1 MSTVRLKPSV
11 EPFPASSGDIYLL
24 RSDGGDDVVL
34 RDADPF
40 ARDLVDALAGGVRP
54 AERPDFEPAIAQLV
68 EAGVVSQGAFD
79 PGTTGLSPAEAL
91 RYDRQLHYF
100 GDQASAESSAG
111 GMQLALRDATVV
123 VLGAGGL
130 GSWTMAGLACA
141 GVGRIVA
148 VDDDTIELSNLNR
161 QVLYRTSDIGR
172 RKVNVAAEAL
182 RELNPDIDFVP
193 LARRV
198 RGVADV
204 RSVATGADFV
214 VCTADWPVHDIGR
227 WVNQACLEL
236 GIPHTSAG
244 QFPPRVRIGPTFV
257 PGRTACLEC
266 QERAIRRGF
275 PLYDELVEHRRNAAP
290 VAATLGAPSG
300 LIGSL
305 LAMEVIHWITGISE
319 PATLGRGLV
328 FDLRDFSSH
337 WESIE
342 PDPDCENGCVATEGE
357 RAAILFA
364 DAVTS
369 GDVEAAVA
377 LCAPEIQFSSV
388 LGISGRA
395 YLGHEGIRQYF
406 EDVASAWREWTVEVE
421 QVTEAADGRVA
432 IVMTMHASGKG
443 SGATLSARTGHIWTL
458 RDGKLW
464 HNEPYRE
471 PEKALRDLG
480 LLNGE

>member
-1 MSTVRLKPSV
+1 MSTVRLRPSV

-34 RDADPF
+34 READPF
-40 ARDLVDALAGGVRP
+40 ARDLIDALAEGVRP
-54 AERPDFEPAIAQLV
+54 AERPELQSAIAQLA
-68 EAGVVSQGAFD
+68 EAGLVSQGSFD
-79 PGTTGLSPAEAL
+79 PAAAGLSPAEAL

-100 GDQASAESSAG
+100 GDQASADLSASA
-111 GMQLALRDATVV
+111 MQLALRNAIVV
-123 VLGAGGL
+123 VLGSGGL

-161 QVLYRTSDIGR
+161 QVLYRMSDIGR
-172 RKVNVAAEAL
+172 RKVDVAAEAL
-182 RELNPDIDFVP
+182 RGLNPEIDLVP

-204 RSVATGADFV
+204 RAVATGADFV
-214 VCTADWPVHDIGR
+214 VCTADWPAHEIGR

-236 GIPHTSAG
+236 RVPHISAG

-266 QERAIRRGF
+266 EERAIRREF
-275 PLYDELVEHRRNAAP
+275 PLYDELVEYRRNAAP

-305 LAMEVIHWITGISE
+305 LAMEVIHWITEISE

-342 PDPDCENGCVATEGE
+342 PDPNC
-357 RAAILFA
+357 
-364 DAVTS
+364 
-369 GDVEAAVA
+369 A
-377 LCAPEIQFSSV
+377 LAC
-388 LGISGRA
+388 GG
-395 YLGHEGIRQYF
+395 
-406 EDVASAWREWTVEVE
+406 
-421 QVTEAADGRVA
+421 
-432 IVMTMHASGKG
+432 
-443 SGATLSARTGHIWTL
+443 
-458 RDGKLW
+458 
-464 HNEPYRE
+464 
-471 PEKALRDLG
+471 
-480 LLNGE
+480 

>member
-1 MSTVRLKPSV
+1 MTTVRLRPSV
-11 EPFPASSGDIYLL
+11 EPFPASTGDIYLL
-24 RSDGGDDVVL
+24 RSDGGEDVVL
-34 RDADPF
+34 READPF
-40 ARDLVDALAGGVRP
+40 ARDLVDALAAGVRP
-54 AERPDFEPAIAQLV
+54 ADRPELHPAIAQLE
-68 EAGVVSQGAFD
+68 EAGVVAQATHD
-79 PGTTGLSPAEAL
+79 PAAAGLSSTEAL

-100 GDQASAESSAG
+100 ADQASPESSATE
-111 GMQLALRDATVV
+111 MQLALRDATVV

-161 QVLYRTSDIGR
+161 QVLYRMVDVGR
-172 RKVNVAAEAL
+172 RKVDVAAEAL
-182 RELNPDIDFVP
+182 CGLNPDIDFVAH
-193 LARRV
+193 ARRV
-198 RGVADV
+198 RSVADV
-204 RSVATGADFV
+204 RCVAAGADFV

-227 WVNQACLEL
+227 WVNRACLEL
-236 GIPHTSAG
+236 RIPHTSAG

-275 PLYDELVEHRRNAAP
+275 PLYDELVRHRRRAAP

-342 PDPDCENGCVATEGE
+342 PDPDCELGCG
-357 RAAILFA
+357 
-364 DAVTS
+364 
-369 GDVEAAVA
+369 G
-377 LCAPEIQFSSV
+377 
-388 LGISGRA
+388 
-395 YLGHEGIRQYF
+395 
-406 EDVASAWREWTVEVE
+406 
-421 QVTEAADGRVA
+421 
-432 IVMTMHASGKG
+432 
-443 SGATLSARTGHIWTL
+443 
-458 RDGKLW
+458 
-464 HNEPYRE
+464 
-471 PEKALRDLG
+471 
-480 LLNGE
+480 

>member
-24 RSDGGDDVVL
+24 RSDGGGDVVL
-34 RDADPF
+34 READPF
-40 ARDLVDALAGGVRP
+40 ARDLVDALAEGVRP
-54 AERPDFEPAIAQLV
+54 DDRPELHAAIAEL
-68 EAGVVSQGAFD
+68 ETAGVVTRGYPEAAA
-79 PGTTGLSPAEAL
+79 TGLSSAEAL

-100 GDQASAESSAG
+100 GDQASPGSSAG
-111 GMQLALRDATVV
+111 EMQLALRGATVV

-141 GVGRIVA
+141 GVGHIVA

-172 RKVNVAAEAL
+172 RKVDAAAEAL
-182 RELNPDIDFVP
+182 CGLNPDIELVP
-193 LARRV
+193 VARRL
-198 RGVADV
+198 RSVADV
-204 RSVATGADFV
+204 RAVAAGADFV

-227 WVNQACLEL
+227 WVNRACLEL

-266 QERAIRRGF
+266 QERAIRSDF
-275 PLYDELVEHRRNAAP
+275 PLYDELVEHRRRAAP

-305 LAMEVIHWITGISE
+305 LAMEVIHWITGICE
-319 PATLGRGLV
+319 PATQGRGLI

-342 PDPDCENGCVATEGE
+342 PDPDCELACGG
-357 RAAILFA
+357 
-364 DAVTS
+364 
-369 GDVEAAVA
+369 
-377 LCAPEIQFSSV
+377 
-388 LGISGRA
+388 
-395 YLGHEGIRQYF
+395 
-406 EDVASAWREWTVEVE
+406 
-421 QVTEAADGRVA
+421 
-432 IVMTMHASGKG
+432 
-443 SGATLSARTGHIWTL
+443 
-458 RDGKLW
+458 
-464 HNEPYRE
+464 
-471 PEKALRDLG
+471 
-480 LLNGE
+480 

>member
-24 RSDGGDDVVL
+24 RGDGGDDVVL
-34 RDADPF
+34 READPF
-40 ARDLVDALAGGVRP
+40 ARELIDALAEGVRP
-54 AERPDFEPAIAQLV
+54 AERPELQPAIAQLA
-68 EAGVVSQGAFD
+68 EAGVVSQGSFEPAAA
-79 PGTTGLSPAEAL
+79 GLSPAEAL

-100 GDQASAESSAG
+100 GDQAAAGSSAS

-123 VLGAGGL
+123 VLGSGGL

-161 QVLYRTSDIGR
+161 QILYQVSDIGR
-172 RKVNVAAEAL
+172 RKVEVAAEAL
-182 RELNPDIDFVP
+182 RGLNPDIEFVP

-204 RSVATGADFV
+204 RAIASGADFV
-214 VCTADWPVHDIGR
+214 VCTADWPAHEIGR
-227 WVNQACLEL
+227 WVNEACLEL
-236 GIPHTSAG
+236 RIPHTSAG

-257 PGRTACLEC
+257 PGLTACLEC
-266 QERAIRRGF
+266 QERAIRREF
-275 PLYDELVEHRRNAAP
+275 PLYDELVEQRRNAAP

-305 LAMEVIHWITGISE
+305 LAMEVIHWITGISQ

-342 PDPDCENGCVATEGE
+342 ADPDC
-357 RAAILFA
+357 
-364 DAVTS
+364 
-369 GDVEAAVA
+369 A
-377 LCAPEIQFSSV
+377 LAC
-388 LGISGRA
+388 GG
-395 YLGHEGIRQYF
+395 
-406 EDVASAWREWTVEVE
+406 
-421 QVTEAADGRVA
+421 
-432 IVMTMHASGKG
+432 
-443 SGATLSARTGHIWTL
+443 
-458 RDGKLW
+458 
-464 HNEPYRE
+464 
-471 PEKALRDLG
+471 
-480 LLNGE
+480 

>member
-24 RSDGGDDVVL
+24 RSDGGGDVVL
-34 RDADPF
+34 READPF
-40 ARDLVDALAGGVRP
+40 ARDLVDALAEGVRP
-54 AERPDFEPAIAQLV
+54 DDRPELHAAIAEL
-68 EAGVVSQGAFD
+68 ETAGVVTRGYPEAAA
-79 PGTTGLSPAEAL
+79 TGLSSAEAL

-100 GDQASAESSAG
+100 GDQASPGSSAG
-111 GMQLALRDATVV
+111 EMQLALRGATVV

-141 GVGRIVA
+141 GVGHIVA

-172 RKVNVAAEAL
+172 RKVDA
-182 RELNPDIDFVP
+182 
-193 LARRV
+193 
-198 RGVADV
+198 
-204 RSVATGADFV
+204 GADFV

-227 WVNQACLEL
+227 WVNRACLEL

-266 QERAIRRGF
+266 QERAIRSDF
-275 PLYDELVEHRRNAAP
+275 PLYDELVEHRRRAAP

-305 LAMEVIHWITGISE
+305 LAMEVIHWITGICE
-319 PATLGRGLV
+319 PATQGRGLI

-342 PDPDCENGCVATEGE
+342 PDPDCELACGG
-357 RAAILFA
+357 
-364 DAVTS
+364 
-369 GDVEAAVA
+369 
-377 LCAPEIQFSSV
+377 
-388 LGISGRA
+388 
-395 YLGHEGIRQYF
+395 
-406 EDVASAWREWTVEVE
+406 
-421 QVTEAADGRVA
+421 
-432 IVMTMHASGKG
+432 
-443 SGATLSARTGHIWTL
+443 
-458 RDGKLW
+458 
-464 HNEPYRE
+464 
-471 PEKALRDLG
+471 
-480 LLNGE
+480 

>member
-11 EPFPASSGDIYLL
+11 ESFPASSGDIYLL

-34 RDADPF
+34 READPF
-40 ARDLVDALAGGVRP
+40 ARELVAALAEGVRP
-54 AERPDFEPAIAQLV
+54 AERPELRPAIAQLT
-68 EAGVVSQGAFD
+68 EAGVLAQGSFD
-79 PGTTGLSPAEAL
+79 PGATELSPAEAL

-100 GDQASAESSAG
+100 GDQASACSSAS
-111 GMQLALRDATVV
+111 GMQLALRNATVV
-123 VLGAGGL
+123 VLGSGGL

-161 QVLYRTSDIGR
+161 QVLYRMSDIGR
-172 RKVNVAAEAL
+172 RKVDVAAEAL
-182 RELNPDIDFVP
+182 RGLNPEIDFVP

-204 RSVATGADFV
+204 RAVATGAAFV
-214 VCTADWPVHDIGR
+214 VCTADWPAHEIGR
-227 WVNQACLEL
+227 WVNQACFEL
-236 GIPHTSAG
+236 RIPHISAG

-266 QERAIRRGF
+266 EERAIRREF

-342 PDPDCENGCVATEGE
+342 PDPDC
-357 RAAILFA
+357 
-364 DAVTS
+364 
-369 GDVEAAVA
+369 A
-377 LCAPEIQFSSV
+377 LAC
-388 LGISGRA
+388 GG
-395 YLGHEGIRQYF
+395 
-406 EDVASAWREWTVEVE
+406 
-421 QVTEAADGRVA
+421 
-432 IVMTMHASGKG
+432 
-443 SGATLSARTGHIWTL
+443 
-458 RDGKLW
+458 
-464 HNEPYRE
+464 
-471 PEKALRDLG
+471 
-480 LLNGE
+480 

>member
-34 RDADPF
+34 READPF
-40 ARDLVDALAGGVRP
+40 ARDLIEALTEGLRP
-54 AERPDFEPAIAQLV
+54 AERPELQPAIAQLA
-68 EAGVVSQGAFD
+68 EAGVVSLGSFD
-79 PGTTGLSPAEAL
+79 PTAAGLSPAEAL

-100 GDQASAESSAG
+100 GDQASADSSAG
-111 GMQLALRDATVV
+111 GMQLALRNATVV
-123 VLGAGGL
+123 VLGSGGL

-161 QVLYRTSDIGR
+161 QVLYRMSDIGR
-172 RKVNVAAEAL
+172 RKVDVAAEAL
-182 RELNPDIDFVP
+182 RGLNPEIDLVP

-204 RSVATGADFV
+204 RAIASGADFV
-214 VCTADWPVHDIGR
+214 VCTADWPVHAIAR

-236 GIPHTSAG
+236 RIPHISAG

-266 QERAIRRGF
+266 EELAIRREF
-275 PLYDELVEHRRNAAP
+275 PLYDELVEHRRKAAP

-342 PDPDCENGCVATEGE
+342 PDPGCPLACGE
-357 RAAILFA
+357 PR
-364 DAVTS
+364 
-369 GDVEAAVA
+369 
-377 LCAPEIQFSSV
+377 
-388 LGISGRA
+388 
-395 YLGHEGIRQYF
+395 
-406 EDVASAWREWTVEVE
+406 
-421 QVTEAADGRVA
+421 
-432 IVMTMHASGKG
+432 
-443 SGATLSARTGHIWTL
+443 
-458 RDGKLW
+458 
-464 HNEPYRE
+464 
-471 PEKALRDLG
+471 
-480 LLNGE
+480 

>member
-1 MSTVRLKPSV
+1 VGGKPHPFPSPTPDLLLEDGMSTVRLKQSV

-34 RDADPF
+34 READAF
-40 ARDLVDALAGGVRP
+40 ARDLVDALAEGVRP
-54 AERPDFEPAIAQLV
+54 AERPELQPAIAQLA
-68 EAGVVSQGAFD
+68 EAGVVSQDSFD
-79 PGTTGLSPAEAL
+79 PAAAALSPAEAL

-100 GDQASAESSAG
+100 GDQASADSSAG
-111 GMQLALRDATVV
+111 GMQLALRNATVV
-123 VLGAGGL
+123 VLGSGGL

-161 QVLYRTSDIGR
+161 QVLYRMSDIGR
-172 RKVNVAAEAL
+172 RKVDVAAEAL
-182 RELNPDIDFVP
+182 RGLNPDIDLVP

-204 RSVATGADFV
+204 RAIASGADFV
-214 VCTADWPVHDIGR
+214 VSTADWPVHAIGR

-236 GIPHTSAG
+236 RIPHISAG

-266 QERAIRRGF
+266 EELAIRREF

-342 PDPDCENGCVATEGE
+342 PDPGCPLACG
-357 RAAILFA
+357 
-364 DAVTS
+364 
-369 GDVEAAVA
+369 G
-377 LCAPEIQFSSV
+377 
-388 LGISGRA
+388 
-395 YLGHEGIRQYF
+395 
-406 EDVASAWREWTVEVE
+406 
-421 QVTEAADGRVA
+421 
-432 IVMTMHASGKG
+432 
-443 SGATLSARTGHIWTL
+443 
-458 RDGKLW
+458 
-464 HNEPYRE
+464 
-471 PEKALRDLG
+471 
-480 LLNGE
+480 